1 MDDHL
6 ENKKESRPLV
16 LDLTPGEIE
25 TFIYKKRTIDLTE
38 FPSQEYLQCSQELKV
53 IREKIAKLE
62 KERIELTAQIPQ
74 LDLKIVEIKEEIK
87 KNASFEK

>member
-1 MDDHL
+1 MDDNR
-6 ENKKESRPLV
+6 EKKKESRPLV

-25 TFIYKKRTIDLTE
+25 TFIYEKRTIDVRE
-38 FPSQEYLQCSQELKV
+38 FPSEEYLQCSGELKE

-74 LDLKIVEIKEEIK
+74 LDFRIVEIKEEIK
-87 KNASFEK
+87 KNATFEK